1 MEPRSM
7 RLDGRPVVTV
17 FLYALLYKS
26 SSVRVAGA
34 LLLCLHGRQMNIYCF
49 SCCAK
54 CTAPGDGTVYGAPL
68 LGLHGSNIVTKHP
81 PSP

>member
-1 MEPRSM
+1 M

-34 LLLCLHGRQMNIYCF
+34 LLLCLHGRQMNIYCL
-49 SCCAK
+49 SAAQNVLLLV
-54 CTAPGDGTVYGAPL
+54 TAPCMEPR
-68 LGLHGSNIVTKHP
+68 S
-81 PSP
+81 

>member
-1 MEPRSM
+1 M

-34 LLLCLHGRQMNIYCF
+34 LLLCLHGRQMNIYCL

-68 LGLHGSNIVTKHP
+68 LGLQGSNIVTKHP

>member
-1 MEPRSM
+1 M

-17 FLYALLYKS
+17 FLFALLYKS

-34 LLLCLHGRQMNIYCF
+34 LLLCLHGRQMNIYCL

-54 CTAPGDGTVYGAPL
+54 CTAPGDGTVYRALL
-68 LGLHGSNIVTKHP
+68 LGLHGSSIVTKHP